1 MLLSLGLDEENV
13 SKQIASERQV
23 CLLGRLLN
31 VTTRVNRLDVE
42 KVKSLTDL
50 VIEKSVELYGFTPS
64 EKSEENL
71 KWMLEN
77 GYPIKQVQKRVR
89 ASPWGVDD
97 PRGRKLASGD
107 VSR

>member
-1 MLLSLGLDEENV
+1 
-13 SKQIASERQV
+13 
-23 CLLGRLLN
+23 
-31 VTTRVNRLDVE
+31 VNRLDVE

-89 ASPWGVDD
+89 AAPWIVDE
-97 PRGRKLASGD
+97 PRGRKVASGD

>member
-1 MLLSLGLDEENV
+1 M
-13 SKQIASERQV
+13 

-42 KVKSLTDL
+42 KVKGLTDL

-77 GYPIKQVQKRVR
+77 GYPVKQVQKRVR

>member
-1 MLLSLGLDEENV
+1 MLLSLGLDKEVV

-31 VTTRVNRLDVE
+31 VTTRVNRLDIE

-50 VIEKSVELYGFTPS
+50 IIEKSVELYGFTPS

-77 GYPIKQVQKRVR
+77 GYPVKQVQKRVR